1 MDSWKNDRA
10 VIEAAL
16 DDPDPDNKIAKE
28 IAEAIVGFGERISK
42 HADRIN
48 KFPDELLL
56 TKPKTVFDDFVIRMT
71 LQEIADETGVG
82 IKIFWVPN
90 EEET

>member
-16 DDPDPDNKIAKE
+16 DDPDPNNKIAKE
-28 IAEAIVGFGERISK
+28 IAEAIVGFGKRISK
-42 HADRIN
+42 HAEGIN

-56 TKPKTVFDDFVIRMT
+56 TKPQTVFDDFVIRMT

-90 EEET
+90 KETT